1 MVNQINDIKSILFE
15 LSMKQVLNPT
25 VLIYV
30 NSMICMNN
38 YSTQHTLKRII
49 VIILLTF
56 GASVVQNGRMN
67 KPKQDCICLII
78 YGLVNSKKLLLMIAS
93 QFGCSSI
100 LLSVCSIDLLM
111 NFSTSS
117 LLINDLFFEFG
128 LFMLSTFSFKLTRL
142 KSIEPY
148 FRRYLIFPSFYASFD
163 SSFLSLASSFFLSFL
178 VFEIKSL
185 K

>member
-1 MVNQINDIKSILFE
+1 M
-15 LSMKQVLNPT
+15 
-25 VLIYV
+25 Y
-30 NSMICMNN
+30 
-38 YSTQHTLKRII
+38 
-49 VIILLTF
+49 
-56 GASVVQNGRMN
+56 
-67 KPKQDCICLII
+67 
-78 YGLVNSKKLLLMIAS
+78 SKKLLLMIAS

-148 FRRYLIFPSFYASFD
+148 FRGYLIFPSFYALFD
-163 SSFLSLASSFFLSFL
+163 VSFLSLASSFFLSFL

-185 K
+185 KWSAMKSSFVFSKSYLRYMVANFLMPYYGNEGCSNIDGIVNW